1 MRVSTSADRRRGRL
15 LAGAAALA
23 LLAPLPGV
31 AAEAE
36 QKIDKYAQ
44 DALVAA
50 AEELQPTV
58 SEHEMLR
65 LQRVQ
70 DAPPETY
77 ASGAWREIESKSAVM
92 LHQRAAAVRALEKNL
107 GLKLSRDD
115 VNRFDQLVKEARAI
129 FMPTFTV
136 DLNYTES
143 ETNSRTQFGF
153 ISKRPFLAG
162 PNLFDV
168 PFPTPPGTQP
178 LSVVNRLGGE
188 LILSQRQNPFLNLFP
203 VIGDGGAPL
212 ALIFRRQQR
221 QDNVPQRITASKGDI
236 RPDRFL
242 TLGVSVEQ
250 RLPWGPSINV
260 SSVTRRQK
268 IYYRGGRD
276 NGKYWDDGM
285 YSTDVQMNFSSGV
298 PFAKNFGPYAP
309 ADAALKLAKKDR
321 EQSEFQLK
329 DDINSILFEVDRL
342 YWTLVQRLEELNISV
357 ERLDLIA
364 QQAARVNR
372 LFDLGRATSL
382 AKAQIDNEVSKAE
395 RNVEAARGAYLNASH
410 DLATFVEDSDANV
423 QWNLYLPFGFSDSYL
438 QWLQTDYQTAMQTAK
453 ANRPDIQVRR
463 VAREAAE
470 INYKAAKVNARPD
483 LQVDITV
490 LADQDGTKHGYV
502 DPISSHHHV
511 YHPDTLTQAYGLSYV
526 RPLKNKGPRAIERQA
541 RLGVETSDLD
551 IRDTDQSV
559 FRDISDRLVSIGNR
573 RLRYEIADREVQRLE
588 EAVAGLERK
597 LEIGADV
604 TQEEIILTTRRLLDA
619 RLRRIAALVDNKIEE
634 SSLLRAQGIL
644 ANEYGPRT
652 QVSEF
657 DGKRIELLSEGG
669 LLDHFDPAKVA
680 GKKDVEG

>member
-1 MRVSTSADRRRGRL
+1 L

-31 AAEAE
+31 AAEAD
-36 QKIDKYAQ
+36 QKLDKYAQ
-44 DALVAA
+44 DALLAA
-50 AEELQPTV
+50 AQELQPTV
-58 SEHEMLR
+58 SEHEFLR

-70 DAPPETY
+70 KAPSETY
-77 ASGAWREIESKSAVM
+77 ASGAWREIENKTTVM

-107 GLKLSRDD
+107 VLKLSRDD
-115 VNRFDQLVKEARAI
+115 VNVFNQLVKEARAI

-136 DLNYTES
+136 DLSYTES

-153 ISKRPFLAG
+153 VNKRPFLAG

-168 PFPTPPGTQP
+168 PFPTPPGTQT
-178 LSVVNRLGGE
+178 LSVADRLGGE
-188 LILSQRQNPFLNLFP
+188 MIFPSPQQNPFLNLFP
-203 VIGDGGAPL
+203 IQGDAGAPL
-212 ALIFRRQQR
+212 ALLFRRQQR
-221 QDNVPQRITASKGDI
+221 QDNAPQLITASKSDV

-250 RLPWGPSINV
+250 QLPWGPSIAV

-285 YSTDVQMNFSSGV
+285 YTTDVTMNFSSGV
-298 PFAKNFGPYAP
+298 PFARNFGPYAP

-329 DDINSILFEVDRL
+329 DDINSILFEVDLR
-342 YWTLVQRLEELNISV
+342 YWTLVRRLEELNIFA
-357 ERLDLIA
+357 ERLDLVG

-372 LFDLGRATSL
+372 LFDLGRATQL

-395 RNVEAARGAYLNASH
+395 RDVEAARGAFLNASH
-410 DLATFVEDSDANV
+410 DLATFVEDHDANV

-438 QWLQTDYQTAMQTAK
+438 QWLQTDYETAMQTARD
-453 ANRPDIQVRR
+453 NRPDIQVRR
-463 VAREAAE
+463 IARESAD
-470 INYKAAKVNARPD
+470 IGLKAAKVAARPD

-502 DPISSHHHV
+502 DILNSHHHV
-511 YHPDTLTQAYGLSYV
+511 YHPDTLTQRYGLSYV
-526 RPLKNKGPRAIERQA
+526 RPLKNKAARAVVRQN
-541 RLGVETSDLD
+541 RLNVEFTDLD
-551 IRDTDQSV
+551 IRATDQSV

-573 RLRYEIADREVQRLE
+573 RLRYEINDRQVQRLR

-604 TQEEIILTTRRLLDA
+604 TQEEIILTTRRLRDA
-619 RLRRIAALVDNKIEE
+619 ELARIETLVDNKIEE

-644 ANEYGPRT
+644 ANEYGSRT
-652 QVSEF
+652 AVSEF
-657 DGKRIELLSEGG
+657 DGRRIDLLSEAGI
-669 LLDHFDPAKVA
+669 LDFFDPAKVA
-680 GKKDVEG
+680 GKRDGTG